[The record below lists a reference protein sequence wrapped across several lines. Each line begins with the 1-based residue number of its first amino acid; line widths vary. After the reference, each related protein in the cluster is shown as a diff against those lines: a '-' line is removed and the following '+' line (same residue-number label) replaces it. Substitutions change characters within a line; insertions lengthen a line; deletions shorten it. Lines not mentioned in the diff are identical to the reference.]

1 MSDTLK
7 TAIDE
12 LNRKLE
18 QKMREVADLK
28 RAINIMSREAGET
41 APYDDA
47 EPEATKQANPDVRAD
62 RFYGKSPTTAAR
74 EYLEERK
81 KPASAEDVLRAL
93 EAGAF
98 DFKGQGWENEKL
110 RLRYLA
116 ISLSKN
122 TAIFTKLPNGLF
134 GLAKWYPGAKK
145 PKSKSDVDEP
155 GAENGGARAGD
166 VDGGEAE
173 VESSQE
179 G

>member
-7 TAIDE
+7 AAVEE

-28 RAINIMSREAGET
+28 RVINLMSREAGET
-41 APYDDA
+41 APYEEA
-47 EPEATKQANPDVRAD
+47 EPEAPRQASPDARPD

-74 EYLEERK
+74 EYLEDRK
-81 KPASAEDVLRAL
+81 KPASADEVLRAL
-93 EAGAF
+93 ADGAF
-98 DFKGQGWENEKL
+98 DFKAQGWENEKG

-145 PKSKSDVDEP
+145 PKVKGEGES
-155 GAENGGARAGD
+155 GTENGGAKVAD
-166 VDGGEAE
+166 ADAGGEAE
-173 VESSQE
+173 VEPSQE